1 MSEIAQIIVA
11 MVTVQVALAALLT
24 WWMGRH
30 MDARTDA
37 LGKLLDA
44 RTESIVRTMDGIDR
58 RLDARA
64 EDIAR
69 RLDARA
75 EDIARTLDA
84 TTEGIAR
91 TLDARIEGIDAKI
104 ACVQEAV
111 AAGAEEHKAWREEL
125 GKTNK
130 RLDDLLMHLMSR
142 DN

>member
-30 MDARTDA
+30 MDAKTDA

-44 RTESIVRTMDGIDR
+44 R
-58 RLDARA
+58 A
-64 EDIAR
+64 
-69 RLDARA
+69 
-75 EDIARTLDA
+75 
-84 TTEGIAR
+84 EGIGR
-91 TLDARIEGIDAKI
+91 TLDARAEGIDAKI

>member
-44 RTESIVRTMDGIDR
+44 RTESIIRT
-58 RLDARA
+58 LDARA
-64 EDIAR
+64 ES
-69 RLDARA
+69 
-75 EDIARTLDA
+75 IARTLDA
-84 TTEGIAR
+84 TMEGIGR
-91 TLDARIEGIDAKI
+91 TLDARAEGIGQSLDAKI

>member
-30 MDARTDA
+30 MDAKTDA

-44 RTESIVRTMDGIDR
+44 RAEGIG
-58 RLDARA
+58 
-64 EDIAR
+64 
-69 RLDARA
+69 
-75 EDIARTLDA
+75 RTL
-84 TTEGIAR
+84 
-91 TLDARIEGIDAKI
+91 DAKI

-142 DN
+142 DS

>member
-1 MSEIAQIIVA
+1 MSETAQIIVA
-11 MVTVQVALAALLT
+11 VVTVQVALAALLT

-30 MDARTDA
+30 IDAKTDA

-44 RTESIVRTMDGIDR
+44 R
-58 RLDARA
+58 A
-64 EDIAR
+64 
-69 RLDARA
+69 
-75 EDIARTLDA
+75 
-84 TTEGIAR
+84 EGIGS
-91 TLDARIEGIDAKI
+91 TLDARI

-142 DN
+142 GDKDK

>member
-1 MSEIAQIIVA
+1 MSETAQIIVA
-11 MVTVQVALAALLT
+11 VVTVQVALAALLT

-30 MDARTDA
+30 IDAKTDA

-44 RTESIVRTMDGIDR
+44 R
-58 RLDARA
+58 A
-64 EDIAR
+64 
-69 RLDARA
+69 
-75 EDIARTLDA
+75 
-84 TTEGIAR
+84 EGIGS
-91 TLDARIEGIDAKI
+91 TLDARI

-142 DN
+142 DKDK

>member
-37 LGKLLDA
+37 LGKLLDSRA
-44 RTESIVRTMDGIDR
+44 EGIGRT
-58 RLDARA
+58 LDARA
-64 EDIAR
+64 
-69 RLDARA
+69 
-75 EDIARTLDA
+75 
-84 TTEGIAR
+84 EGIAR

-142 DN
+142 DK

>member
-1 MSEIAQIIVA
+1 MSETAQIIVA
-11 MVTVQVALAALLT
+11 VVTVQVALAALLT

-30 MDARTDA
+30 IDAKTDA

-44 RTESIVRTMDGIDR
+44 R
-58 RLDARA
+58 A
-64 EDIAR
+64 
-69 RLDARA
+69 
-75 EDIARTLDA
+75 
-84 TTEGIAR
+84 EGIGS
-91 TLDARIEGIDAKI
+91 TLDARV

-142 DN
+142 DKDK